1 MLCKTEIEHEHLL
14 RTGCWLACRLPSS
27 QTDAR
32 HAYRDI
38 STYAKIEQLLFLH
51 ILIYLDSIM

>member
-1 MLCKTEIEHEHLL
+1 MSIFSGLAVGLRAVYPAARQML
-14 RTGCWLACRLPSS
+14 
-27 QTDAR
+27 R

-51 ILIYLDSIM
+51 ILIYLDTIM